1 MENINQLYLI
11 GMMGS
16 GKSSIGKSLSINIGW
31 DLVDIDDEICS
42 RYDTSINDLFM
53 KGEENFR
60 EIEYI
65 ELQKHILKENTIIAV
80 GGGAVTFQD
89 SYDFLSSKH
98 CIYLKTSKKVLIERL
113 KGDNSR
119 RLLNVDNKEDII
131 SEIKVSKT
139 YQPNEDN
146 IDLLFQRYSIW
157 KDLYNSNKK
166 IAQNLSF

>member
-31 DLVDIDDEICS
+31 ELVDIDDEICS
-42 RYDTSINDLFM
+42 QYDTSINDLFM

-119 RLLNVDNKEDII
+119 PLLNVDNKEDTIEKI
-131 SEIKVSKT
+131 MHERSKKYEELSNIELVT
-139 YQPNEDN
+139 DNKSIEDN
-146 IDLLFQRYSIW
+146 C
-157 KDLYNSNKK
+157 NK
-166 IAQNLSF
+166 IIEMINV

>member
-16 GKSSIGKSLSINIGW
+16 GKSSIGKSLSLSMGW
-31 DLVDIDDEICS
+31 NLIDTDDEICS
-42 RYDTSINDLFM
+42 RYNTSINDLFL

-113 KGDNSR
+113 QGDNSR
-119 RLLNVDNKEDII
+119 PLLNVHNKEDALEKIMH
-131 SEIKVSKT
+131 ERSKKYEELSNIELIT
-139 YQPNEDN
+139 DNKSIEDN
-146 IDLLFQRYSIW
+146 C
-157 KDLYNSNKK
+157 NK
-166 IAQNLSF
+166 IIEMINVQ